1 MCATLINHGE
11 RLIVPSGHY
20 MHSLID
26 AVNELPVLTYNATT
40 AWPRA
45 RRPGPGVGSG
55 RTAVLHRMVHY
66 AWDRSG
72 GWGASVRAHVLACGG
87 VRACERDSVCYN
99 IRVSLPWTLQFLIS
113 GQALGFTLLKD
124 WMKGQ
129 KTRGGSVWVPAAAIV
144 HSLFKKEAEAARQS
158 IVHPPSPLLLCPPFF
173 FNQTERW
180 NEKHKARNHMGRL
193 KSWLLCHLST
203 TFNRRRKGSPC
214 YTISYWLAVINRDRQ
229 HASSIP
235 INCFKQERK

>member
-87 VRACERDSVCYN
+87 VRACVRETVCAITFVSVFLERCSSWSRDRRWASRFWKTGWRDKRQEVGRFGCRQQLLCTLCSRRKLKRQDGQSY
-99 IRVSLPWTLQFLIS
+99 ILP
-113 GQALGFTLLKD
+113 
-124 WMKGQ
+124 
-129 KTRGGSVWVPAAAIV
+129 
-144 HSLFKKEAEAARQS
+144 
-158 IVHPPSPLLLCPPFF
+158 PPSFSAPLSF
-173 FNQTERW
+173 
-180 NEKHKARNHMGRL
+180 
-193 KSWLLCHLST
+193 ST
-203 TFNRRRKGSPC
+203 
-214 YTISYWLAVINRDRQ
+214 RQ
-229 HASSIP
+229 NAGMK
-235 INCFKQERK
+235 NTKQEITWED